1 MNNLPRL
8 WRSELDSVLQAEAS
22 TRSPAD
28 RREAFAD
35 IASSMR
41 RNAKLVAALRA
52 EGRHLL
58 DARAAVVQAVEVLA
72 VRFPDL
78 EAEQAFLSAIATAF
92 TWCLD
97 LELRGESRDTGKNTG
112 VAIPRKD
119 LNQEFCKHLAKKRK
133 EPESI
138 AAEALN
144 WLYRIS
150 GEDSEKMEVKITTNE
165 RKKLTEAERAIVEKV
180 TRAGQRWWKAQ
191 YPK

>member
-22 TRSPAD
+22 TRSPAE
-28 RREAFAD
+28 RRKAFANLS
-35 IASSMR
+35 ATMR
-41 RNAKLVAALRA
+41 RNAKLVIALRA

-58 DARAAVVQAVEVLA
+58 DARAAVLRSLEILA
-72 VRFPDL
+72 VRFPDP
-78 EAEQAFLSAIATAF
+78 EAEEAFGSAIASAL

-97 LELRGESRDTGKNTG
+97 LESRGKSRDTGKKTG

-150 GEDSEKMEVKITTNE
+150 GEDSGKMEVKITTNE
-165 RKKLTEAERAIVEKV
+165 RKKLTKAEQAIVEKV
-180 TRAGQRWWKAQ
+180 TRAGQRWWKAH
-191 YPK
+191 YSK